1 MKKATAGLVLSR
13 WASGIVIRVLRS
25 INFPNSPAWLF
36 SLVTDLLGFVP
47 RQQEHKTQ
55 WLGLEGEASN
65 KAVFLSM
72 LRKRGDTL
80 PRLDRSFFTQ
90 ALAGRIPFAEKFYR
104 SVDLDKDAARW
115 SEDQRRALAASV
127 QQACTE
133 IVGDMAE
140 SFGKALEVDAF
151 CFGGGLFHNSVI
163 VSALEDR
170 FGKQKIFVPPV
181 PGNAGT
187 ALGSAR
193 YLWHQEMG
201 NPRSQQIAHTYWGPS
216 FSHQAVKDI
225 LDNCKVAYHHALT
238 EERKIEA
245 AIEFLK
251 RGKIVGWFQGRSEFG
266 PRALGNRSLLASPW
280 APYVR
285 ENLNDFV
292 KHREWFQPFAISVT
306 QEACPAFFD
315 CSSLCA
321 FMSTIARVKP
331 GVDILPSEFLLPD
344 RRIRLHVVERGA
356 NPLFWRLLG
365 RWGETA
371 PAPLLINTSFNLF
384 GEPLVSSARDA
395 VRSYCCCGIDAMVID
410 NFVLSKAS
418 VPGLFSKARV
428 ALPVSLSQS

>member
-1 MKKATAGLVLSR
+1 
-13 WASGIVIRVLRS
+13 VLRS
-25 INFPNSPAWLF
+25 IKFPNSPAWLF
-36 SLVTDLLGFVP
+36 SLVTDLLGFAP

-55 WLGLEGEASN
+55 WLGLEGEAS
-65 KAVFLSM
+65 KKEVFLSM

-193 YLWHQEMG
+193 YLWHKEMG
-201 NPRSQQIAHTYWGPS
+201 NPRSQQIAHTY
-216 FSHQAVKDI
+216 
-225 LDNCKVAYHHALT
+225 
-238 EERKIEA
+238 
-245 AIEFLK
+245 
-251 RGKIVGWFQGRSEFG
+251 
-266 PRALGNRSLLASPW
+266 
-280 APYVR
+280 
-285 ENLNDFV
+285 
-292 KHREWFQPFAISVT
+292 
-306 QEACPAFFD
+306 
-315 CSSLCA
+315 
-321 FMSTIARVKP
+321 
-331 GVDILPSEFLLPD
+331 
-344 RRIRLHVVERGA
+344 
-356 NPLFWRLLG
+356 
-365 RWGETA
+365 
-371 PAPLLINTSFNLF
+371 
-384 GEPLVSSARDA
+384 
-395 VRSYCCCGIDAMVID
+395 
-410 NFVLSKAS
+410 
-418 VPGLFSKARV
+418 
-428 ALPVSLSQS
+428 